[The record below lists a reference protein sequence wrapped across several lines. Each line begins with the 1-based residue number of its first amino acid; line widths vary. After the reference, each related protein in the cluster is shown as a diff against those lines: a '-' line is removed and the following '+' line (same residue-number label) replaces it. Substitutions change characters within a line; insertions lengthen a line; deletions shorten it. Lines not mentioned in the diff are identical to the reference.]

1 MNTKQT
7 YVPLDLSLVKSPEAL
22 EQTMKD
28 SIAYLGGER
37 RHTSRL
43 EGPECIFD
51 QLSLAQNKQLWT
63 LAFKVQYNN
72 LYCTSVK
79 ADCEL
84 LGISKSAY
92 SKLITELV
100 SMNLLHIV
108 NKDMRA
114 KGDRLYMFSPSVVW
128 YGYLGHRDNAE
139 RQWAIYPDKRPVYY

>member
-7 YVPLDLSLVKSPEAL
+7 YIPLDLSLVKSPEAL
-22 EQTMKD
+22 EQAMKD

-37 RHTSRL
+37 RHTSLL

-51 QLSLAQNKQLWT
+51 QLSVAQNKQLWT
-63 LAFKVQYNN
+63 LAYKVQYNN

-84 LGISKSAY
+84 LGISKSSY

-114 KGDRLYMFSPSVVW
+114 KGDRLYMFNPSLVW
-128 YGYLGHRDNAE
+128 YGYLGHRE
-139 RQWAIYPDKRPVYY
+139 RALMVWYAHHDKLPVYF